1 MSTSLL
7 LLGVLFS
14 SLGFGYFLYAKRQ
27 REPVALASGLVLMI
41 CPYFFSN
48 AWALFAFCTVAAVAP
63 WIIRI

>member
-1 MSTSLL
+1 MSTSVL

-14 SLGFGYFLYAKRQ
+14 SLGFGYFLYAKKQ

-41 CPYFFSN
+41 FPYFFSN
-48 AWALFAFCTVAAVAP
+48 AWVLFAFCSVAAVVP